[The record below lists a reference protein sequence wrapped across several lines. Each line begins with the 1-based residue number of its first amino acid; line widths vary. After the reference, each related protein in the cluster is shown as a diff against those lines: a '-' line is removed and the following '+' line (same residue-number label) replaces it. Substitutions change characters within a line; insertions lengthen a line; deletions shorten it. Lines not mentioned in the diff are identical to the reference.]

1 MTPAL
6 LGNLSV
12 ALALAFSLLGLA
24 LALLAYLQGDGRFL
38 KGAKALAS
46 LTLLSAL
53 AAFVALEWALLTHDF
68 SLAYVARNHSLQD
81 PLWVTLVTPWA
92 ALEGSILLWGLL
104 QTLYTFVASRKPLDP
119 WRASLVLAV
128 LFGVQV
134 FFFGVMATI
143 ASPFQTL
150 PNPPA
155 DGTGPNPLLQNHW
168 MMAVHPVLMY
178 LGFVGLSV
186 PFAYA
191 VAAMVTRRYQ
201 SWVEETRWWT
211 LIAWGFLTAGKV
223 AGMWWS
229 YEVLGWGGYW
239 AWDPVENASFIPWL
253 LATAFLHTAYVQQ
266 ARGAFK
272 AWNFAFVTLAFSA
285 TLLGTFLT
293 RSGVIQSVHAFAEGP
308 VGPAFLG
315 FFLLSTALGL
325 GLLSRVSREVRDVAV
340 FHPFSREGAL
350 LLGAFFFSGWA
361 LVVLLGTFYPLLV
374 EAFAGAKVSVGAPFF
389 NQVSAPIG
397 AGLLLLMGV
406 GPLLPWRRPRKE
418 VFRNLYLLLAA
429 LALGT
434 LLGLLRGYTLG
445 ASLAVGLFLYNT
457 LAVGLLFAEGV
468 RARRLAGL
476 SPWSF
481 LENRRR
487 VGSLIVHF
495 AVALMALA
503 IAFSQTYRLEAEKT
517 LYRGQA
523 WEVAGVRMAFQGV
536 RALDEGRRFAVEAR
550 LSTDRFGEVRPRLH
564 FYPQMNTP
572 LPSPKVIY
580 TPGNDY
586 YFLLM
591 DFDREKGEWASVR
604 LIVTPMVF
612 WIWVAGVLVA
622 LGTLY
627 ILWPASRPEA
637 AREVSPA

>member
-1 MTPAL
+1 VTPAL

-68 SLAYVARNHSLQD
+68 SLAYVARNHALQD

-186 PFAYA
+186 PYAYA

-239 AWDPVENASFIPWL
+239 AWDPVENASFVPWL
-253 LATAFLHTAYVQQ
+253 LATAFLHTAIVQQ
-266 ARGAFK
+266 TRGAFK

-285 TLLGTFLT
+285 TVLGTFLT

-406 GPLLPWRRPRKE
+406 GPILPRRRPRKE

-457 LAVGLLFAEGV
+457 LAVALLFAEGM

-503 IAFSQTYRLEAEKT
+503 IAFSQTYRLEVEKT
-517 LYRGQA
+517 LYKGQA

-564 FYPQMNTP
+564 FYPQMQSP
-572 LPSPKVIY
+572 LPAPKVIY

-612 WIWVAGVLVA
+612 WMWVAGVLMA

>member
-6 LGNLSV
+6 LGNLGVS
-12 ALALAFSLLGLA
+12 LALAFSLLGLA
-24 LALLAYLQGDGRFL
+24 LSLLAYHQGDGRFL
-38 KGAKALAS
+38 KGAKALVLPAF
-46 LTLLSAL
+46 L
-53 AAFVALEWALLTHDF
+53 AALTAFLALEWALLTHDF
-68 SLAYVARNHSLQD
+68 SLAYVARNHSTHD

-104 QTLYTFVASRKPLDP
+104 QTLYTLLASRKPLDP

-155 DGTGPNPLLQNHW
+155 DGNGPNPLLQNHW

-191 VAAMVTRRYQ
+191 VAAMVVRRYQ
-201 SWVEETRWWT
+201 TWVGETRWWT

-253 LATAFLHTAYVQQ
+253 LSTAFLHTAIVQET
-266 ARGAFK
+266 RGAFK
-272 AWNFAFVTLAFSA
+272 AWNFAFVTLAFAA
-285 TLLGTFLT
+285 TVLGTFLT

-315 FFLLSTALGL
+315 FFLLVTGLGL
-325 GLLSRVSREVRDVAV
+325 GLLSRVSREVRDTAV
-340 FHPFSREGAL
+340 FRLLSREGAL
-350 LLGAFFFSGWA
+350 LLGAFFFAGWA
-361 LVVLLGTFYPLLV
+361 LVVVLGTFYPLLA
-374 EAFAGAKVSVGAPFF
+374 EAFTGAKVSVGAPFF
-389 NQVSAPIG
+389 NQASVPIG
-397 AGLLLLMGV
+397 VGILLLMGV
-406 GPLLPWRRPRKE
+406 GPLLPWRRPRAE
-418 VFRNLYLLLAA
+418 VFRNLYMLLAV
-429 LALGT
+429 LLLGT
-434 LLGLLRGYTLG
+434 LLGLLRGYAFG

-457 LAVGLLFAEGV
+457 AAILLLVREGV
-468 RARRLAGL
+468 LARLRAGL
-476 SPWSF
+476 SPWGF

-487 VGSLIVHF
+487 VGSLLVHF
-495 AVALMALA
+495 SVALMGLG
-503 IAFSQTYRLEAEKT
+503 IAFSQTYRLESEKT

-523 WEVAGVRMAFQGV
+523 WEVGGVRMEFLGV
-536 RALDEGRRFAVEAR
+536 RALDEGRRFAVEASLR
-550 LSTDRFGEVRPRLH
+550 TDRFGEVRPRLH
-564 FYPQMNTP
+564 FYPQMNSP
-572 LPSPKVIY
+572 LPAPKVVY

-591 DFDREKGEWASVR
+591 DFDREKGEWASIR
-604 LIVTPMVF
+604 LIVTPLVF
-612 WIWVAGVLVA
+612 WMWVAGGLLA

-627 ILWPASRPEA
+627 ILWPAA
-637 AREVSPA
+637 GREEVKGVSPA

>member
-6 LGNLSV
+6 LGNLGVS
-12 ALALAFSLLGLA
+12 LALAFSLLGLA
-24 LALLAYLQGDGRFL
+24 LSLLAYHQGDGRFL
-38 KGAKALAS
+38 KGAKALV
-46 LTLLSAL
+46 LSAFL
-53 AAFVALEWALLTHDF
+53 AALTAFLALEWALLTHDF
-68 SLAYVARNHSLQD
+68 SLAYVARNHSTHD

-92 ALEGSILLWGLL
+92 ALEGSILLWSLL
-104 QTLYTFVASRKPLDP
+104 QTLYTLLASRKPLDP

-155 DGTGPNPLLQNHW
+155 DGNGPNPLLQNHW

-191 VAAMVTRRYQ
+191 VAAMVVRRYQ
-201 SWVEETRWWT
+201 TWVGETRWWT

-253 LATAFLHTAYVQQ
+253 LSTAFLHTAIVQET
-266 ARGAFK
+266 RGAFK
-272 AWNFAFVTLAFSA
+272 AWNFAFVTLAFAA
-285 TLLGTFLT
+285 TVLGTFLT

-315 FFLLSTALGL
+315 FFLLVTGLGL
-325 GLLSRVSREVRDVAV
+325 GLLSRVSREVRDTAV
-340 FHPFSREGAL
+340 FRLFSREGAL
-350 LLGAFFFSGWA
+350 LLGAFFFAGWA
-361 LVVLLGTFYPLLV
+361 LVVVLGTFYPLLA
-374 EAFAGAKVSVGAPFF
+374 EAFTGAKVSVGAPFF

-397 AGLLLLMGV
+397 AGILLLMGI
-406 GPLLPWRRPRKE
+406 GPILPWRRPRAE
-418 VFRNLYLLLAA
+418 VFQNLYILLAV
-429 LALGT
+429 LLLGT
-434 LLGLLRGYTLG
+434 LVGLLRGYTFG

-457 LAVGLLFAEGV
+457 AAILLLVREGV
-468 RARRLAGL
+468 LARLRAGL
-476 SPWSF
+476 SPWGF

-487 VGSLIVHF
+487 VGSLLVHF
-495 AVALMALA
+495 AVALMGLG
-503 IAFSQTYRLEAEKT
+503 IAFSQTYRLESEKT

-523 WEVAGVRMAFQGV
+523 WEVGGVRMEFLGV
-536 RALDEGRRFAVEAR
+536 RALDERRRFAVEASLR
-550 LSTDRFGEVRPRLH
+550 TDRFGEVRPRLH
-564 FYPQMNTP
+564 FYPQMNSP
-572 LPSPKVIY
+572 LPAPKVVY

-591 DFDREKGEWASVR
+591 DFDREKGEWASIR
-604 LIVTPMVF
+604 LIVTPLVF
-612 WIWVAGVLVA
+612 WMWVAGGLLA

-627 ILWPASRPEA
+627 ILWPAA
-637 AREVSPA
+637 GREEVKGVSPA

>member
-6 LGNLSV
+6 LGNLGVS
-12 ALALAFSLLGLA
+12 LTLAFSLLGLG

-38 KGAKALAS
+38 KGAKS
-46 LTLLSAL
+46 LVLPAFL
-53 AAFVALEWALLTHDF
+53 AASAAFLALEWALLTHDF
-68 SLAYVARNHSLQD
+68 SLAYVARNHSTKD

-104 QTLYTFVASRKPLDP
+104 QTLYTFLAVRKPLDP

-128 LFGVQV
+128 LFGIQV

-143 ASPFQTL
+143 ASPFETL
-150 PNPPA
+150 PDPPP
-155 DGTGPNPLLQNHW
+155 DGVGPNPLLQNHW

-191 VAAMVTRRYQ
+191 VAAMAVRRYQ
-201 SWVEETRWWT
+201 TWVEETRWWA

-253 LATAFLHTAYVQQ
+253 LATAFLHTAVVQQ
-266 ARGAFK
+266 TRGAFK
-272 AWNFAFVTLAFSA
+272 AWNFAFVTLAFAA
-285 TLLGTFLT
+285 TVLGTFLT

-325 GLLSRVSREVRDVAV
+325 GLLSRVSREVRDAAV
-340 FHPFSREGAL
+340 FRPLSREGAL
-350 LLGAFFFSGWA
+350 LLGAFFFAGWA

-389 NQVSAPIG
+389 NQISAPIG
-397 AGLLLLMGV
+397 AGILFLMGA
-406 GPLLPWRRPRKE
+406 GPILPWRRPRAE
-418 VFRNLYLLLAA
+418 VFRNLYLLLAV
-429 LALGT
+429 LAGGT
-434 LLGLLRGYTLG
+434 LLGLLLGYTLG
-445 ASLAVGLFLYNT
+445 ASLAVGLFLYN
-457 LAVGLLFAEGV
+457 LAAILLLVREGV
-468 RARRLAGL
+468 LGRKAAGL
-476 SPWSF
+476 SPWGF
-481 LENRRR
+481 LQNRRR
-487 VGSLIVHF
+487 VGSLVVHLG
-495 AVALMALA
+495 VALMGLG
-503 IAFSQTYRLEAEKT
+503 IAFSQTYRLEIEKT
-517 LYRGQA
+517 LYQGQT
-523 WEVAGVRMAFQGV
+523 WEVGGVRMTFQGV
-536 RALDEGRRFAVEAR
+536 RALDEGRRFAVEALLR
-550 LSTDRFGEVRPRLH
+550 TDRFGEVRPRLH
-564 FYPQMNTP
+564 FYPQMNSP
-572 LPSPKVIY
+572 LPAPKVVY

-591 DFDREKGEWASVR
+591 DFDREKGAWASVR
-604 LIVTPMVF
+604 LIVTPLVF
-612 WIWVAGVLVA
+612 WMWVAGGLMA

-627 ILWPASRPEA
+627 ILWPARGAEA
-637 AREVSPA
+637 AKGVSPA

>member
-1 MTPAL
+1 
-6 LGNLSV
+6 
-12 ALALAFSLLGLA
+12 
-24 LALLAYLQGDGRFL
+24 LLAYHQGDGRFL
-38 KGAKALAS
+38 KGAKALVLPAF
-46 LTLLSAL
+46 L
-53 AAFVALEWALLTHDF
+53 AALTAFLALEWALLTHDF
-68 SLAYVARNHSLQD
+68 SLAYVARNHSTHD

-104 QTLYTFVASRKPLDP
+104 QTLYTLLASRKPLDP
-119 WRASLVLAV
+119 WRAALVLAV

-155 DGTGPNPLLQNHW
+155 DGNGPNPLLQNHW

-191 VAAMVTRRYQ
+191 VAAMVVRRYQ
-201 SWVEETRWWT
+201 TWVGETRWWT

-253 LATAFLHTAYVQQ
+253 LSTAFLHTAIVQET
-266 ARGAFK
+266 RGAFK
-272 AWNFAFVTLAFSA
+272 AWNFAFVTLAFAA
-285 TLLGTFLT
+285 TVLGTFLT

-315 FFLLSTALGL
+315 FFLLVTGLGL
-325 GLLSRVSREVRDVAV
+325 GLLSRVSREVRDTAV
-340 FHPFSREGAL
+340 FRLLSREGAL
-350 LLGAFFFSGWA
+350 LLGAFFFAGWA
-361 LVVLLGTFYPLLV
+361 LVVVLGTFYPLLV
-374 EAFAGAKVSVGAPFF
+374 EAFTGAKVSVGAPFF

-397 AGLLLLMGV
+397 VGILLLMGV
-406 GPLLPWRRPRKE
+406 GPILPWRRPRAE
-418 VFRNLYLLLAA
+418 VFRNLYMLLAV
-429 LALGT
+429 LLLGT
-434 LLGLLRGYTLG
+434 LLGLLRGYTFG

-457 LAVGLLFAEGV
+457 AAILLLVREGV
-468 RARRLAGL
+468 LARLRAGL
-476 SPWSF
+476 SPWGF

-487 VGSLIVHF
+487 VGSLLVHF
-495 AVALMALA
+495 AVALMGLS
-503 IAFSQTYRLEAEKT
+503 IAFSQTYRLESEKT

-523 WEVAGVRMAFQGV
+523 WEVGGVRMEFLGV
-536 RALDEGRRFAVEAR
+536 RALDEGRRFAVEASLR
-550 LSTDRFGEVRPRLH
+550 TDRFGEVRPRLH
-564 FYPQMNTP
+564 FYPQMNSP
-572 LPSPKVIY
+572 LPAPKVVY

-591 DFDREKGEWASVR
+591 DFDREKGEWASIR
-604 LIVTPMVF
+604 LIVTPLVF
-612 WIWVAGVLVA
+612 WMWVAGGLLA

-627 ILWPASRPEA
+627 ILWPAA
-637 AREVSPA
+637 GREEVKGVSPA

>member
-6 LGNLSV
+6 LGNLGVS
-12 ALALAFSLLGLA
+12 LALAFSLLGLA
-24 LALLAYLQGDGRFL
+24 LSLLAYHQGDGRFL
-38 KGAKALAS
+38 KGAKALVLPAF
-46 LTLLSAL
+46 LAAL
-53 AAFVALEWALLTHDF
+53 AAFLALEWALLTHDF
-68 SLAYVARNHSLQD
+68 SVAYVARNHSAQD

-104 QTLYTFVASRKPLDP
+104 QTLYTLLASRKSVDP

-128 LFGVQV
+128 LFGIQV

-143 ASPFQTL
+143 ASPFETL

-155 DGTGPNPLLQNHW
+155 DGNGPNPLLQNHW

-191 VAAMVTRRYQ
+191 VAAMVVRRYQ
-201 SWVEETRWWT
+201 TWVGETRWWT

-253 LATAFLHTAYVQQ
+253 LSTAFLHTAIVQET
-266 ARGAFK
+266 RGAFK
-272 AWNFAFVTLAFSA
+272 AWNFAFVTLAFAA
-285 TLLGTFLT
+285 TVLGTFLT

-315 FFLLSTALGL
+315 FFLLVTGLGL
-325 GLLSRVSREVRDVAV
+325 GLLSRVSREVRDTVV
-340 FHPFSREGAL
+340 FRLLSREGAL
-350 LLGAFFFSGWA
+350 LLGAFFFAGWA
-361 LVVLLGTFYPLLV
+361 LVVVLGTFYPLLV
-374 EAFAGAKVSVGAPFF
+374 EAFTGAKVSVGAPFF

-397 AGLLLLMGV
+397 VGILLLMGV
-406 GPLLPWRRPRKE
+406 GPILPWRRPRAE
-418 VFRNLYLLLAA
+418 VFRNLYMLLAV
-429 LALGT
+429 LLLGT
-434 LLGLLRGYTLG
+434 LLGLLRGYTFG

-457 LAVGLLFAEGV
+457 AAILLLVREGMLA
-468 RARRLAGL
+468 RLRAGL
-476 SPWSF
+476 SPWGF

-487 VGSLIVHF
+487 VGSLLVHF
-495 AVALMALA
+495 AVALMGLG
-503 IAFSQTYRLEAEKT
+503 IAFSQTYRLESEKT
-517 LYRGQA
+517 LYRGQV
-523 WEVAGVRMAFQGV
+523 WEVGGVRMEFLGV
-536 RALDEGRRFAVEAR
+536 RALDEGRRFAVEASLR
-550 LSTDRFGEVRPRLH
+550 TDRFGEVRPRLH
-564 FYPQMNTP
+564 FYPQMNSP
-572 LPSPKVIY
+572 LPAPKVVY

-591 DFDREKGEWASVR
+591 DFDREKGEWASIR
-604 LIVTPMVF
+604 LIVTPLVF
-612 WIWVAGVLVA
+612 WMWVAGGLMA

-627 ILWPASRPEA
+627 ILWPAPR
-637 AREVSPA
+637 REEVRGVSPA

>member
-6 LGNLSV
+6 LGNLGVS
-12 ALALAFSLLGLA
+12 LALAFSLLGLA
-24 LALLAYLQGDGRFL
+24 LSLLAYHQGDGRFL
-38 KGAKALAS
+38 KGAKALVLPAF
-46 LTLLSAL
+46 L
-53 AAFVALEWALLTHDF
+53 AALTAFLALEWALLTHDF
-68 SLAYVARNHSLQD
+68 SLAYVARNHSTQD

-104 QTLYTFVASRKPLDP
+104 QTLYTLLASRKPLDP
-119 WRASLVLAV
+119 WRAALILAV

-155 DGTGPNPLLQNHW
+155 DGNGPNPLLQNHW

-191 VAAMVTRRYQ
+191 VAAMVVRRYQ
-201 SWVEETRWWT
+201 TWVGETRWWT

-253 LATAFLHTAYVQQ
+253 LATAFLHTAIVQET
-266 ARGAFK
+266 RGAFK
-272 AWNFAFVTLAFSA
+272 AWNFAFVTLAFAA
-285 TLLGTFLT
+285 TVLGTFLT

-315 FFLLSTALGL
+315 FFLLVTGLGL
-325 GLLSRVSREVRDVAV
+325 GLLSRVSREVRDTVV
-340 FHPFSREGAL
+340 FRLLSREGAL
-350 LLGAFFFSGWA
+350 LLGAFFFAGWA
-361 LVVLLGTFYPLLV
+361 LVVVLGTFYPLLV

-397 AGLLLLMGV
+397 AGILLLMGV
-406 GPLLPWRRPRKE
+406 GPILPWRRAKAE
-418 VFRNLYLLLAA
+418 VFRNLYLLLAI
-429 LALGT
+429 LLGGT

-457 LAVGLLFAEGV
+457 AAIFLLVREGV
-468 RARRLAGL
+468 LARLRAGL
-476 SPWSF
+476 SPWGF

-487 VGSLIVHF
+487 VGSLLVHF
-495 AVALMALA
+495 AVALMGLG
-503 IAFSQTYRLEAEKT
+503 IAFSQTYRLESEKT
-517 LYRGQA
+517 LYRGEA
-523 WEVAGVRMAFQGV
+523 WEVGGLKLTFQGV
-536 RALDEGRRFAVEAR
+536 RALDEGRRFAVEA
-550 LSTDRFGEVRPRLH
+550 LLKTDRFGEVRPRLH
-564 FYPQMNTP
+564 FYPQMNAP
-572 LPSPKVIY
+572 LPAPKVVY

-591 DFDREKGEWASVR
+591 DFDREKGEWASIR
-604 LIVTPMVF
+604 LIVTPLVF
-612 WIWVAGVLVA
+612 WMWVAGGLMA

-627 ILWPASRPEA
+627 ILWPAA
-637 AREVSPA
+637 GREEVKGVSPA

>member
-6 LGNLSV
+6 LGNLGVS
-12 ALALAFSLLGLA
+12 LALAFSLLGLA
-24 LALLAYLQGDGRFL
+24 MALLAYFQGDGRFL
-38 KGAKALAS
+38 KGAKALVLPA
-46 LTLLSAL
+46 LFAAL
-53 AAFVALEWALLTHDF
+53 AAFLALEWALLTHDF
-68 SLAYVARNHSLQD
+68 SVAYVARNHTLKD

-104 QTLYTFVASRKPLDP
+104 QTLYTLLASRRALDP

-128 LFGVQV
+128 LFGIQV

-155 DGTGPNPLLQNHW
+155 DGMGPNPLLQNHW

-191 VAAMVTRRYQ
+191 VAAMGVRRYQ
-201 SWVEETRWWT
+201 TWVEETRWWT

-253 LATAFLHTAYVQQ
+253 LATAFLHTAIVQQ
-266 ARGAFK
+266 TRGAFK
-272 AWNFAFVTLAFSA
+272 AWNFAFVTLAFAA
-285 TLLGTFLT
+285 TVLGTFLT

-315 FFLLSTALGL
+315 FFLLATALGL
-325 GLLSRVSREVRDVAV
+325 GLLSRVSREVRDTAV
-340 FHPFSREGAL
+340 FRPLSREGAL
-350 LLGAFFFSGWA
+350 LLGAFFFAGWA
-361 LVVLLGTFYPLLV
+361 LVVVLGTFYPLLA
-374 EAFAGAKVSVGAPFF
+374 EALAGAKVSVGAPFF
-389 NQVSAPIG
+389 NQLSAPIG
-397 AGLLLLMGV
+397 AGILLLMGV
-406 GPLLPWRRPRKE
+406 GPILPWRRPRPE
-418 VFRNLYLLLAA
+418 VFRNLYSLLAV

-445 ASLAVGLFLYNT
+445 ASLAVGLFLYNL
-457 LAVGLLFAEGV
+457 LAIFLLVREGV
-468 RARRLAGL
+468 VARVRAGL

-481 LENRRR
+481 LENHRR
-487 VGSLIVHF
+487 VGSLVVHF
-495 AVALMALA
+495 AVALMGLG

-523 WEVAGVRMAFQGV
+523 WEAGGVRMELMGV
-536 RALDEGRRFAVEAR
+536 RALDEGRRFAVEALLR
-550 LSTDRFGEVRPRLH
+550 TDRFGEVRPRLH
-564 FYPQMNTP
+564 FYPCLLYTS
-572 LPSPKVIY
+572 PSPR
-580 TPGNDY
+580 
-586 YFLLM
+586 
-591 DFDREKGEWASVR
+591 DRTR
-604 LIVTPMVF
+604 
-612 WIWVAGVLVA
+612 
-622 LGTLY
+622 
-627 ILWPASRPEA
+627 SRMPSSA
-637 AREVSPA
+637 

>member
-6 LGNLSV
+6 LGNLAVS
-12 ALALAFSLLGLA
+12 LTLAFSLLGLA
-24 LALLAYLQGDGRFL
+24 LSLLAYHQGDGRFL
-38 KGAKALAS
+38 KGAKALVLPAFLGA
-46 LTLLSAL
+46 LT
-53 AAFVALEWALLTHDF
+53 AFLALEWALLTHDF
-68 SLAYVARNHSLQD
+68 SLAYVARNHSTQD

-104 QTLYTFVASRKPLDP
+104 QTLYTLLASRKPLDP

-143 ASPFQTL
+143 ASPFQSL

-155 DGTGPNPLLQNHW
+155 EGTGPNPLLQNHW

-191 VAAMVTRRYQ
+191 VAAMAVRRYQ
-201 SWVEETRWWT
+201 TWVGETRWWT

-253 LATAFLHTAYVQQ
+253 LSTAFLHTAIVQET
-266 ARGAFK
+266 RGAFK

-308 VGPAFLG
+308 VGPAFLA
-315 FFLLSTALGL
+315 FFLLATGLGL
-325 GLLSRVSREVRDVAV
+325 GLLSRVGREVQDTVV
-340 FHPFSREGAL
+340 FRPLSREGAL
-350 LLGAFFFSGWA
+350 LMGAFFFAGWA
-361 LVVLLGTFYPLLV
+361 LVVVLGTFYPLLV
-374 EAFAGAKVSVGAPFF
+374 EAFTGAKVSVGAPFF

-397 AGLLLLMGV
+397 AGILLLMGI
-406 GPLLPWRRPRKE
+406 GPILPWRRPRAE
-418 VFRNLYLLLAA
+418 VFRNLYLLLAI
-429 LALGT
+429 LLLGT
-434 LLGLLRGYTLG
+434 LLGLLRGYTFG

-457 LAVGLLFAEGV
+457 AAIFLLVREGV
-468 RARRLAGL
+468 LARLRAGL
-476 SPWSF
+476 SPWGF

-487 VGSLIVHF
+487 VGSLVVHF
-495 AVALMALA
+495 AVALMGLG
-503 IAFSQTYRLEAEKT
+503 IAFSQAYRLESEKT

-523 WEVAGVRMAFQGV
+523 WELGGVRMEFLGV
-536 RALDEGRRFAVEAR
+536 QALDEGRRFAVEASLR
-550 LSTDRFGEVRPRLH
+550 TDRFGEVRPRLH
-564 FYPQMNTP
+564 FYPQMNSP
-572 LPSPKVIY
+572 LPAPKVIY

-591 DFDREKGEWASVR
+591 DFDRERGEWASIR
-604 LIVTPMVF
+604 LIVTPLVF
-612 WIWVAGVLVA
+612 WMWVAGGLMA

-627 ILWPASRPEA
+627 ILWPAA
-637 AREVSPA
+637 GREEVRGVSPA